1 VKTTLLENQ
10 SKDLK
15 INRKMKLVLI
25 LVVLMAFT
33 YSAHSAVLPPN
44 AGAIEREVE
53 GLIGELNAED
63 LQRTKRFLG
72 DLFEIFE
79 IHHLR
84 QGVIKT
90 AGSVVGTAVHAVGHV
105 GGSVVGATKNIV
117 DPFGR

>member
-1 VKTTLLENQ
+1 
-10 SKDLK
+10 
-15 INRKMKLVLI
+15 MKLVLI
-25 LVVLMAFT
+25 LVVLMAFA

-44 AGAIEREVE
+44 VDAIEKE

-72 DLFEIFE
+72 DLFKIVETAAN
-79 IHHLR
+79 
-84 QGVIKT
+84 GVIKT
-90 AGSVVGTAVHAVGHV
+90 AGSVAGTAVHAVGHV